1 MEDSSLQSFHWRHH
15 VFPSFSGE
23 DVRRTFLSHL
33 LKEFRRKGIRTFIDN
48 DIKRSQLIGPE
59 LVQAIRE
66 SRFAVVVLSKRYASS
81 RWCLNELVEIKESS
95 KNVMPVF
102 YEVNPS
108 DVRNLSGEFGTAFE
122 EACQGKPEDVKQR
135 WRQALVYV
143 ANIAGESS
151 QNWDNEADMI
161 EKIAMSISSELNS
174 APSGDSDNLVG
185 INAHMSEMDSLL
197 CLESNEVKMV
207 GIWGPAGIGKTTV
220 ARALFKQLSVSFQHS
235 IFVENFKGS
244 YRRTGL
250 DEYGFKLRL
259 QEQFLSEVID
269 HKHMKIHDLGLVKE
283 RLQDLKV
290 LVVLDDVDRLEQL
303 DALVK
308 QSQWFG
314 PGSRIIVTT
323 ENKQLLRAHGIK
335 LIYQMGFPSKSE
347 SLEIFCQS
355 AFGKSSAPDGYIELA
370 TEITKLAGY
379 LPLALKVLGSS
390 LRGMN
395 KDEQKAALPRL
406 RTSLS
411 EDIRNVL
418 RVGYDGL
425 HDKDK
430 SIFLY
435 VACLFSGEN
444 VEYVKLLLASSGLD
458 VNFGLQ
464 VLTNRSLIYILRC
477 NRTIMMHSLLQHL
490 GREVVC
496 AQSIDEPG
504 KRQFLVDASE
514 IYDVLVDNTGTAALL
529 GISLDISTINEWFL
543 NERSFGG
550 MHNLMFL
557 KFYKSS
563 LGKNQTELHLPRG
576 LDYLPRKLRLLHWDT
591 YPTTSLPLSFR
602 PEFLVVLN
610 LRESKLEKLWE
621 GEQPLRSLTHMDLS
635 MSENLKEIPDLSKAV
650 NMEELC
656 LSHCS
661 SLVMLP
667 PSVKN
672 LNKLV
677 VLEMECCSKLEST
690 PKNINLESLS
700 ILNLDKCSRLTTFPD
715 VSSNIGYLSISE
727 TAIEQVPETIMSW
740 PNLAALD
747 MSGCTNLK
755 TFPCLPNTIEWL
767 DFSRTEIEEVPSR
780 VQNLYRLSKL
790 LMNSCMKLRSISSG
804 ISRLENIETLDF
816 LGCKNV
822 VNYPVEIFESSPF
835 CHNLVVEMGDIQT
848 PGLPR
853 PFYFRNSF
861 IETIPDCITRHC
873 KLPFLNSS
881 RPVSSNIES
890 NFIWFDQLRKRE
902 EWHGDDD
909 DDDD

>member
-1 MEDSSLQSFHWRHH
+1 M
-15 VFPSFSGE
+15 
-23 DVRRTFLSHL
+23 
-33 LKEFRRKGIRTFIDN
+33 
-48 DIKRSQLIGPE
+48 IGPE

-81 RWCLNELVEIKESS
+81 RWCLDELVEIKESS
-95 KNVMPVF
+95 KTVMPVF
-102 YEVNPS
+102 YKVNPS
-108 DVRNLSGEFGTAFE
+108 HVRNLNGEFGTAFE

-135 WRQALVYV
+135 WRDALVYV
-143 ANIAGESS
+143 ADIAGESS
-151 QNWDNEADMI
+151 QNWDSEADMV
-161 EKIAMSISSELNS
+161 EKIAMSISNELNS
-174 APSGDSDNLVG
+174 AASGGDSDNLVG
-185 INAHMSEMDSLL
+185 ISAHMREMDSLL

-220 ARALFKQLSVSFQHS
+220 ARALFNQLSKNFQHS
-235 IFVENFKGS
+235 IFVENVRGC
-244 YRRTGL
+244 YIRTGL
-250 DEYGFKLRL
+250 DRDGFKLRL

-269 HKHMKIHDLGLVKE
+269 HRHMKIHELGLVKE

-290 LVVLDDVDRLEQL
+290 LVVLDDVDKLEQL
-303 DALVK
+303 DDALAK
-308 QSQWFG
+308 HSQWFG

-323 ENKQLLRAHGIK
+323 EDKQLLRAHGIN
-335 LIYQMGFPSKSE
+335 LIYEMGFPSRSE
-347 SLEIFCQS
+347 ALQIFCQS
-355 AFGKSSAPDGYIELA
+355 AFGKSSAPDGYVELA
-370 TEITKLAGY
+370 SEITNLAGY

-395 KDEQKAALPRL
+395 KDEQKSALPRL

-425 HDKDK
+425 HDRDK
-430 SIFLY
+430 SLFLHI
-435 VACLFSGEN
+435 ACLFSGEN

-464 VLTNRSLIYILRC
+464 VLTNRSLIYMLRC

-496 AQSIDEPG
+496 AQSVDEPG
-504 KRQFLVDASE
+504 KRHFLVDASE
-514 IYDVLVDNTGTAALL
+514 IYDVLVDNTGTGAVL
-529 GISLDISTINEWFL
+529 GISLDLSKITEWFL
-543 NERSFGG
+543 NETSFGG

-557 KFYKSS
+557 KFYKSALS
-563 LGKNQTELHLPRG
+563 KDQTELHLPRG
-576 LDYLPRKLRLLHWDT
+576 LDYLPRKLRLLHWDA
-591 YPTTSLPLSFR
+591 YPTAALPQSFR

-621 GEQPLRSLTHMDLS
+621 GKQPLRSLTHMDLS

-661 SLVMLP
+661 SLVELP

-677 VLEMECCSKLEST
+677 VLEMECCSKLESIPT
-690 PKNINLESLS
+690 NINLESLS
-700 ILNLDKCSRLTTFPD
+700 LLNLDKCSQLTTFPD
-715 VSSNIGYLSISE
+715 VSSNIGFLSISE

-747 MSGCTNLK
+747 MSGCKNLK
-755 TFPCLPNTIEWL
+755 TFPCLPDTIEWL
-767 DFSRTEIEEVPSR
+767 NFSRTEIEEVPSR
-780 VQNLYRLSKL
+780 VVENLYRLSKL
-790 LMNSCMKLRSISSG
+790 LMNSCMKLRSISSC

-822 VNYPVEIFESSPF
+822 VNFPVEIFESSRF
-835 CHNLVVEMGDIQT
+835 CHNLVMEMGDIQT

-853 PFYFRNSF
+853 PFYFRDGY

-890 NFIWFDQLRKRE
+890 NFIWFDQLTKGE
-902 EWHGDDD
+902 EWHGNDDD
-909 DDDD
+909 DE